1 VEVRVE
7 TLLQDLRY
15 GLRSFAKNPGFTA
28 VAVIVL
34 ALGIGANTAIFSV
47 VNGVLLRPLPY
58 KDSGRLLSV
67 RELSPKGIAIPV
79 SPGNFLDWRRQAK
92 SVELAAYQSVPVNLT
107 GAGEPAR
114 LRETRASA
122 SLFPILG
129 VAPMLGRAFLAEE
142 DQESRR
148 FEVLLSYG
156 LWKTRFGGDPTL
168 LGKTLT
174 LDGNPHTVIG
184 VMPRSFAFPERSD
197 LWVPMAFRGNEINAH
212 GAKYLGAIGR
222 LAGGATL
229 EQARAEMG
237 TIARDLEKQFPG
249 NKGWGV
255 GLVPLLEARVS
266 RVKTSLWVLI
276 GAVGLVLLIACANVA
291 NLLLA
296 RGAARQKEV
305 AIRRALGAARIRMIR
320 QLLTESLL
328 LALLGGV
335 LGLAVGWAGVQLLIS
350 ISPGNIPR
358 LGEVGLDAQAM
369 LYAAGV
375 VLLTGVIFGLAPAL
389 QLSKV
394 ELSETLKEG
403 GRTGDADPR
412 SRARSL
418 LVVSEVALALVLL
431 AGSGLLIRSFLRL
444 QNVDLGFHPANILT
458 MSIAVSDSRYKT
470 NQEQAAFFHQV
481 LDGVSTLPGVRNAGA
496 ATFLPLDLDFVF
508 DVQKPGHT
516 AENEG
521 ITSNYFAIS
530 PSYFQAMG
538 IPVVKGRVF
547 SDQDNAQGPRVAI
560 INETLARR
568 LFPDEDPIGQ
578 RVYITNGPLQWN
590 EVVGVVGDT
599 KQRSLDTPAPPQ
611 IYEPYPQHTWS
622 WMSLVVRT
630 SGDPLSLAGAVRQQ
644 VAAVDKD
651 QPVAD
656 IRSMEEIVAQS
667 VGQQRFSLLLLSVF
681 AGLALVLAAVGIY
694 GVMAY
699 SVTQRTREIGIRMA
713 LGAKPGDVLRLIVG
727 KGMVLALA
735 GVAAGV
741 AGALALSRFLASLL
755 FEVRPND
762 PVTFAL
768 VSAVLVAVALAAS
781 YLPARRAMKV
791 DPLVALRYE

>member
-1 VEVRVE
+1 
-7 TLLQDLRY
+7 
-15 GLRSFAKNPGFTA
+15 
-28 VAVIVL
+28 
-34 ALGIGANTAIFSV
+34 
-47 VNGVLLRPLPY
+47 
-58 KDSGRLLSV
+58 
-67 RELSPKGIAIPV
+67 
-79 SPGNFLDWRRQAK
+79 
-92 SVELAAYQSVPVNLT
+92 
-107 GAGEPAR
+107 
-114 LRETRASA
+114 
-122 SLFPILG
+122 
-129 VAPMLGRAFLAEE
+129 
-142 DQESRR
+142 
-148 FEVLLSYG
+148 
-156 LWKTRFGGDPTL
+156 
-168 LGKTLT
+168 
-174 LDGNPHTVIG
+174 
-184 VMPRSFAFPERSD
+184 
-197 LWVPMAFRGNEINAH
+197 
-212 GAKYLGAIGR
+212 
-222 LAGGATL
+222 
-229 EQARAEMG
+229 
-237 TIARDLEKQFPG
+237 
-249 NKGWGV
+249 
-255 GLVPLLEARVS
+255 
-266 RVKTSLWVLI
+266 
-276 GAVGLVLLIACANVA
+276 
-291 NLLLA
+291 
-296 RGAARQKEV
+296 
-305 AIRRALGAARIRMIR
+305 
-320 QLLTESLL
+320 
-328 LALLGGV
+328 
-335 LGLAVGWAGVQLLIS
+335 
-350 ISPGNIPR
+350 
-358 LGEVGLDAQAM
+358 
-369 LYAAGV
+369 
-375 VLLTGVIFGLAPAL
+375 
-389 QLSKV
+389 
-394 ELSETLKEG
+394 
-403 GRTGDADPR
+403 
-412 SRARSL
+412 
-418 LVVSEVALALVLL
+418 
-431 AGSGLLIRSFLRL
+431 
-444 QNVDLGFHPANILT
+444 

-481 LDGVSTLPGVRNAGA
+481 LDRVSTLPGVRNAGA

-530 PSYFQAMG
+530 PSYIQAMG

-578 RVYITNGPLQWN
+578 RVFITNGPLQWN

-611 IYEPYPQHTWS
+611 VYEPYPQHPWS

-656 IRSMEEIVAQS
+656 IRSMEEIVSQS

-735 GVAAGV
+735 GVAAGL

-755 FEVRPND
+755 FEVRPTD

-781 YLPARRAMKV
+781 YLPARRATKV